1 MNKNKNLTFVG
12 QFEYLYLN
20 LDQVIFLDDEVEIDS
35 RTFIENVTTLSVIW
49 EKKFYEKDRIA
60 LVIDNFYLFICAWFA
75 CQILRKTVVILPN
88 NQAGTLELLSKYYD
102 IVIYDEDVKF
112 NSEFIN
118 KYKPLDINL
127 NTGTTFFTSGSSG
140 DYQAHSRTIKE
151 LENESLAIDKCLN
164 NYISKEVI
172 VYATVS
178 HQHLYGFSFYF
189 LWAFLSNHLIQTQR
203 LISPESILDKLIKN
217 NSLIVT
223 TPIMISH
230 LDKCS
235 EIGDDTLVL
244 SSASALSRENALS
257 FFNKYKKE
265 ALEVYGSTETG
276 VIAYRKQLEQS
287 DWKCFYGVDI
297 STDINSQL
305 IVKSNF
311 FSNHER
317 LMADKVE
324 LKGNNSFALI
334 GRVDRIVKLA
344 GKRLSLSAM
353 EAHLNL
359 NLWVKDS
366 SCVLCNSYREYIGA
380 LLVLSKDGE
389 LALNSLG
396 KALFTRQLKSYL
408 LDYYSLETLPKKW
421 RIVSKIPVNTQ
432 GKRVLADIL
441 KEFE

>member
-1 MNKNKNLTFVG
+1 MNKNKNLTFVS

-20 LDQVIFLDDEVEIDS
+20 LDQIIFLDEEVKIDS
-35 RTFIENVTTLSVIW
+35 KTFIKNVTTLSVIW
-49 EKKFYEKDRIA
+49 EKKFYEKDRVA

-88 NQAGTLELLSKYYD
+88 NQTGTLELLSKYYD

-112 NSEFIN
+112 NSKFIN
-118 KYKPLDINL
+118 KYKTLDISL
-127 NTGTTFFTSGSSG
+127 CTETIFFTSGSSG
-140 DYQAHSRTIKE
+140 DYQAYSRTIKE
-151 LENESLAIDKCLN
+151 LENESSAIDKCLN
-164 NYISKEVI
+164 NYISKKAI

-189 LWAFLSNHLIQTQR
+189 LWAFLSGHLIQTQR
-203 LISPESILDKLIKN
+203 LISPEGILNRLVKN
-217 NSLIVT
+217 DALIVT

-230 LDKCS
+230 LDKPS
-235 EIGDDTLVL
+235 IIGDDTLVL
-244 SSASALSRENALS
+244 SSASTLSREDALS

-265 ALEVYGSTETG
+265 VLEVYGSTETG
-276 VIAYRKQLEQS
+276 VIAYRKQLEQP

-311 FSNHER
+311 FSNSEQ

-324 LKGNNSFALI
+324 LKENNSFTLI

-353 EAHLNL
+353 ETYLKLHP
-359 NLWVKDS
+359 WIKDS
-366 SCVLCNSYREYIGA
+366 SCILCKSYREYVGT
-380 LLVLSKDGE
+380 LLVLSEEGM
-389 LALNSLG
+389 LSFNSLG

-408 LDYYSLETLPKKW
+408 LDYYSLEILPKKW
-421 RIVSKIPVNTQ
+421 RIVSRIPVNTQ
-432 GKRVLADIL
+432 GKRVLANIL